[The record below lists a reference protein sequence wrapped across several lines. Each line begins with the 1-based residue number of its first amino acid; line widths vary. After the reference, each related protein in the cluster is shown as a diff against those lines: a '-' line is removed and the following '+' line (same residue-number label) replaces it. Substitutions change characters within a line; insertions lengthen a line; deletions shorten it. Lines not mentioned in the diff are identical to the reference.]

1 MKIAFLVG
9 SISLNGGNY
18 VILQHALFA
27 TKHGHSVTIFSMSPC
42 ANENPWHPALSQ
54 LKIVELDKISSE
66 HYDIAIATYFSS
78 IFLLDWINADTY
90 AYFVQSIESRFFDKT
105 QDRIKDLVEKTYGLG
120 LQGITEATWIK
131 EYLYNKYNMQ
141 YHLVLNGIRK
151 DLYTSDGYAYEKR
164 GIGKMR
170 VLVEGPFG
178 SPIKNTGRTIN
189 LCNKVRGLDVWLL
202 TSTNISWYPW
212 VNRLY
217 SKVAIESVPP
227 IYRSCDVL
235 VKLSLVEGMFGPPL
249 EMFHCGGTVIVYNVT
264 GFDEYIKHGEN
275 ALVAELGNEDTIL
288 EYLKMLRDDPRLLER
303 LKIGALS
310 TATRWH
316 DWNESSANFLDSLQ
330 AILNEKHMKR
340 EELSDKVNVL
350 RAEFPNET
358 DRFMGRFANN
368 SRPDNS
374 SKLRKKIRE
383 TREILRYMKEGI

>member
-1 MKIAFLVG
+1 
-9 SISLNGGNY
+9 
-18 VILQHALFA
+18 
-27 TKHGHSVTIFSMSPC
+27 
-42 ANENPWHPALSQ
+42 
-54 LKIVELDKISSE
+54 
-66 HYDIAIATYFSS
+66 
-78 IFLLDWINADTY
+78 
-90 AYFVQSIESRFFDKT
+90 
-105 QDRIKDLVEKTYGLG
+105 
-120 LQGITEATWIK
+120 
-131 EYLYNKYNMQ
+131 
-141 YHLVLNGIRK
+141 
-151 DLYTSDGYAYEKR
+151 
-164 GIGKMR
+164 
-170 VLVEGPFG
+170 
-178 SPIKNTGRTIN
+178 
-189 LCNKVRGLDVWLL
+189 
-202 TSTNISWYPW
+202 
-212 VNRLY
+212 
-217 SKVAIESVPP
+217 
-227 IYRSCDVL
+227 